1 MTVMNNVV
9 GDRDC
14 WEAIAD
20 DGGFEKIR
28 PNRDGQ
34 MPVSRD
40 CAKHRS
46 YRRSTPHHRHA
57 ARPLAARRR

>member
-1 MTVMNNVV
+1 
-9 GDRDC
+9 
-14 WEAIAD
+14 
-20 DGGFEKIR
+20 
-28 PNRDGQ
+28 